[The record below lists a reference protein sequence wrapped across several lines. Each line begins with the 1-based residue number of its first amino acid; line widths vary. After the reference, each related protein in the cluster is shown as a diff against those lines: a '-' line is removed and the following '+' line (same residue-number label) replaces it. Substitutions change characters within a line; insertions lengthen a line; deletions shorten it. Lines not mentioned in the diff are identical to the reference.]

1 MMYAS
6 ATAHR
11 QQIIPLLFFVQL
23 MKDARSSQQVSTDN
37 EQPKEKRLRPRAHPA
52 NDLLS
57 EQPDFATLA
66 AKYPALLPFLRNQH
80 GRIRFKWRDWNAVH
94 ALAQAIFAEY
104 FGVTSWCIPE
114 GRLIPGI
121 PNRLNYLL
129 WVNDLLNL
137 SRSSTT
143 PSGY

>member
-6 ATAHR
+6 TTAHR
-11 QQIIPLLFFVQL
+11 QVCVPLYFAAQL
-23 MKDARSSQQVSTDN
+23 VKNSRYSRQVSTGD
-37 EQPKEKRLRPRAHPA
+37 ERPKEKRLRPCAHPA

-57 EQPDFATLA
+57 DQPDFEVLA
-66 AKYPALLPFLRNQH
+66 AKYPALLPFLKIQH
-80 GRIRFKWRDWNAVH
+80 GRARFNWRDWNAVH
-94 ALAQAIFAEY
+94 ALAQALFAEY
-104 FGVTSWCIPE
+104 FGVINWCIPE

-129 WVNDLLNL
+129 WVNDLLKL

-143 PSGY
+143 SSGY